1 MSGDAI
7 LSRAPAPAPAPPLVL
22 ILSDCTASPQV
33 SANELRLFRKVR
45 HWLSKRRKAG
55 AGIRDVV
62 EPLLDCL
69 NNDRLPHEHIF
80 YEYIRRAALNLNRK
94 SLADARWG
102 TPPLPLPLHAYTSKR

>member
-1 MSGDAI
+1 M
-7 LSRAPAPAPAPPLVL
+7 
-22 ILSDCTASPQV
+22 
-33 SANELRLFRKVR
+33 
-45 HWLSKRRKAG
+45 
-55 AGIRDVV
+55 

>member
-1 MSGDAI
+1 MSLPNDLPGHQQRLGPGEDHCEAKI
-7 LSRAPAPAPAPPLVL
+7 EAPK
-22 ILSDCTASPQV
+22 
-33 SANELRLFRKVR
+33 RRY
-45 HWLSKRRKAG
+45 WLSKRRKAG

>member
-1 MSGDAI
+1 M
-7 LSRAPAPAPAPPLVL
+7 
-22 ILSDCTASPQV
+22 SDCTTSPQV

-45 HWLSKRRKAG
+45 YWLSKRRKAG